1 MRQSLLLA
9 TLMRLILVA
18 LFLLGVGLMP
28 RSQRIAGW
36 MRAGQQ
42 AATQG
47 DFEQAVTEFDHV
59 LRVLGPQLAVY
70 ERLMQVSLDAGRYAE
85 TRVYLYQIVDRQGWT
100 AARRD
105 QMRVILNHSGETAQA
120 NALIYAMLD
129 EGRADADALR
139 TLAHEQIARL
149 DWSQAAII
157 LEYWLALE
165 PDKAEPAYLLGMLV
179 APEQRTQA
187 DAYLTR
193 AARDPAWA
201 ARAETVRAALAAYD
215 AYVLTEAHTHL
226 GITLIGLGEWPFA
239 ERALSLA
246 LAVNAVNPPALAY
259 LGYARDRQGRD
270 GLADIQAALAMS
282 PNDPTLHYLSGLH
295 WRQAQDHE
303 QAYGAFYHAYWLDSA
318 NAALAAEVGV
328 SLQNLSDFVGAETW
342 FRLAIDLAPGDVQ
355 WRRLL
360 AAFYADTGF
369 ELETGGLAFIEEAHQ
384 IAPEDVDIRTSLGWA
399 YQQLGDVPRAYDE
412 LSAAVG
418 ADPSNVRS
426 RYYFGVVLERRG
438 DVEGAVDSYWF
449 VVETA
454 GADTHYGLLASRA
467 LQRLGQ

>member
-1 MRQSLLLA
+1 
-9 TLMRLILVA
+9 MRLILVA
-18 LFLLGVGLMP
+18 LFLCGVGLAP
-28 RSQRIAGW
+28 RSQRIAAW

-42 AATQG
+42 SVAQG
-47 DFEQAVTEFDHV
+47 DYEQAVTEFDHI
-59 LRVLGPQLAVY
+59 LRALGPQPVVY
-70 ERLMQVSLDAGRYAE
+70 ERLMQVSLDAGRYADA
-85 TRVYLYQIVDRQGWT
+85 RVYLYRIADQQGWT
-100 AARRD
+100 AVRRD
-105 QMRVILNHSGETAQA
+105 QMRTILYHSGETAQA

-129 EGRADADALR
+129 EGRADPEALR
-139 TLAHEQIARL
+139 TLTQEQIARL

-165 PDKAEPAYLLGMLV
+165 PDNAEPAYLLGMLV
-179 APEQRTQA
+179 APEQRNQA
-187 DAYLTR
+187 DAYLAQ
-193 AARDPAWA
+193 AARDPVWM

-215 AYVLTEAHTHL
+215 AYVLTDAHTHL
-226 GITLIGLGEWPFA
+226 GIALVGLGQWPFA
-239 ERALSLA
+239 ERVLQLA

-259 LGYARDRQGRD
+259 LGYARDQQGRD

-282 PNDPTLHYLSGLH
+282 PNDPLIHFLLGLH
-295 WRQAQDHE
+295 WRRAQDHE
-303 QAYGAFYHAYWLDSA
+303 QAYEAFYHAYWLDSA
-318 NAALAAEVGV
+318 NAALAAELGV

-342 FRLAIDLAPGDVQ
+342 YQQAIDLAPDDIQ

-369 ELETGGLAFIEEAHQ
+369 ELENGGLAFIEEAHQ
-384 IAPEDVDIRTSLGWA
+384 IAPEDADIQTSLGWA

-418 ADPSNVRS
+418 VDPTQPRS

-449 VVETA
+449 VVQTA
-454 GADTHYGLLASRA
+454 GTDTHYGLLASRA